1 MLNFKIGTIVRYI
14 GESGI
19 DLSRAAKEFF
29 GTYIISAT
37 MPNRESVSSLFNE
50 WLAFDY
56 RLLNGATVAAQYYLK
71 NPDHLSTELL
81 HELQEII
88 QTQRYDLFEVEAAN
102 PGTWVDVWGMTGG
115 KRYRVIEKT
124 FSSELQGKTGC
135 FYNRIANVNGDY
147 YFIGSNPF
155 LLPIT
160 HTERSRAFF
169 RTSTNRV
176 LTPKNALPLLLATD
190 DTKRSKFAASLT
202 PLAIQKKRKAL
213 EKRFYELSKRYQFTV
228 SFATLA
234 AFVYNE
240 SYEDHFADF
249 YKDIIEIGIPERMI
263 TDSLPF
269 FQDLWNF
276 FPHKKLNGACPAE
289 RYHKAYG

>member
-1 MLNFKIGTIVRYI
+1 M
-14 GESGI
+14 
-19 DLSRAAKEFF
+19 
-29 GTYIISAT
+29 
-37 MPNRESVSSLFNE
+37 
-50 WLAFDY
+50 
-56 RLLNGATVAAQYYLK
+56 
-71 NPDHLSTELL
+71 STELL

-88 QTQRYDLFEVEAAN
+88 QTQRYDLFEVEATN
-102 PGTWVDVWGMTGG
+102 PGKWVDVWGMTGG

-160 HTERSRAFF
+160 HTERSREFF

-176 LTPKNALPLLLATD
+176 LSPKDALPVLLGID
-190 DTKRSKFAASLT
+190 DAKQSEFAVSLT
-202 PLAIQKKRKAL
+202 PRAINTKRKKI
-213 EKRFYELSKRYQFTV
+213 EKRFGELAQKYKLAT
-228 SFATLA
+228 SFSTLA

-249 YKDIIEIGIPERMI
+249 YKDIIAIGIPERMI
-263 TDSLPF
+263 TDNLPF
-269 FQDLWNF
+269 FQDIWNF
-276 FPHKKLNGACPAE
+276 FPHKKLNGASPAE